1 MPVLGT
7 LIVIGAAVF
16 MVAALLIVGRL
27 VPAAKRERH
36 NDVVGFVYAVV
47 GVIYAVILAMVVI
60 AAWGSLEDAKTNTYT
75 ETNALLQLDWYG
87 HSLPQPQHAEV
98 QGLVKEYTEI
108 VIHDEWPLLA
118 RHQASGK
125 AWAVYTQ
132 LRDLITG
139 QQPTASADVI
149 RYQQALNAVAQL
161 GDARRERLN
170 EAGDGIPLLLW
181 TALVLG
187 GVVTGGFAF
196 FFGMKS
202 MFSHALIVF
211 CLSLLIGYLLLL
223 VYQMNYPFSGVTR
236 IGPEAFELALQRMQT
251 VS

>member
-1 MPVLGT
+1 
-7 LIVIGAAVF
+7 

-118 RHQASGK
+118 RHQTSSK
-125 AWAVYTQ
+125 AWAVFTQ
-132 LRDLITG
+132 LRDFISA
-139 QQPTASADVI
+139 QQPTTPADVI
-149 RYQQALNAVAQL
+149 RYQQALYRGGMVPCQHRDVLAT
-161 GDARRERLN
+161 GRLRV
-170 EAGDGIPLLLW
+170 
-181 TALVLG
+181 TVG
-187 GVVTGGFAF
+187 GHPG
-196 FFGMKS
+196 
-202 MFSHALIVF
+202 
-211 CLSLLIGYLLLL
+211 LSA
-223 VYQMNYPFSGVTR
+223 
-236 IGPEAFELALQRMQT
+236 EFELARC
-251 VS
+251 